1 MGNQHN
7 KMLNKITLILLLKLK
22 VKVRYL
28 QDLNKVNYVS

>member
-7 KMLNKITLILLLKLK
+7 KMLKKITLILLLKLK